1 MGTAVESLT
10 PLKGARISAVAD
22 AYCDANAGSPEERR
36 IDVIAVD
43 LTPQGRL
50 LRLEHIE
57 NAFSGDEL
65 PELSRRLT
73 MFKLSSFRLRVFR
86 ECRRRYRYRY
96 VEGMPTRPSAHNTM
110 GAHVHNTLK
119 AFFSLP
125 EPAERTPERLL
136 DLLLESWQQNRSG
149 FSDLD
154 DEERWRERAVAQMR
168 TFAERAGPRRAPA
181 DAGGVPRSAASA
193 RSSPSSAASTAS
205 TTTPDGLH
213 VIDYKTGRRPEEVD
227 VQQLHLYT
235 VMLER
240 SLARPVARASYLY
253 LDDGSAWSASPQRR
267 RARRGAGVAWPPPTT
282 K

>member
-1 MGTAVESLT
+1 
-10 PLKGARISAVAD
+10 
-22 AYCDANAGSPEERR
+22 
-36 IDVIAVD
+36 
-43 LTPQGRL
+43 
-50 LRLEHIE
+50 
-57 NAFSGDEL
+57 
-65 PELSRRLT
+65 

-125 EPAERTPERLL
+125 EPEERTPERLL

-154 DEERWRERAVAQMR
+154 DEERWRERAAAQMR
-168 TFAERAGPRRAPA
+168 TFAREHDLAARPLLLECYLETPISPQLALLGRIDRVDD
-181 DAGGVPRSAASA
+181 DA
-193 RSSPSSAASTAS
+193 
-205 TTTPDGLH
+205 DGLH

-240 SLARPVARASYLY
+240 SLGRPVARASYLY
-253 LDDGSAWSASPQRR
+253 LDDGTAWSACPQRR
-267 RARRGAGVAWPPPTT
+267 ELEEALAEVNTAYNEIVNERDYPTT
-282 K
+282 VGRHCSFCDYQSICPSREEIVGRRLHSGW